1 MEVTV
6 LRFSSTFWQIL
17 GLINII
23 KEFLMFTLF
32 LLLYI
37 LSLQNKKEERMEGGG
52 RDRGWEGGREGE
64 REKEKC
70 GFSLTIIFRY
80 LENICVIKQ

>member
-37 LSLQNKKEERMEGGG
+37 LSLQNKKEERIEGEGGT
-52 RDRGWEGGREGE
+52 EVGREGGKGRE
-64 REKEKC
+64 RKRNVV
-70 GFSLTIIFRY
+70 L
-80 LENICVIKQ
+80 V